1 MHADAG
7 ADGREGGREDVL
19 VQLRDHAAD
28 AESDAADHS
37 PLIGR
42 TAGEADP
49 GPSALTL
56 PARAACIT
64 CVY

>member
-7 ADGREGGREDVL
+7 ADGREDVL
-19 VQLRDHAAD
+19 VQLRDHATD
-28 AESDAADHS
+28 AEPDAADHS

-49 GPSALTL
+49 GPSALHS
-56 PARAACIT
+56 PAPPA
-64 CVY
+64 